1 MPAPQPSGRPVRI
14 DAWVWAVR
22 MFKTRSAAATAVRAG
37 HVKINGEAVKPSQQV
52 VPGDRVRVW
61 RNHHEH
67 DLEVLA
73 TVAKRVGCL
82 LYTSDAADE

>member
-37 HVKINGEAVKPSQQV
+37 HVTATSFHPEVT
-52 VPGDRVRVW
+52 GDWSFHREFLRG
-61 RNHHEH
+61 
-67 DLEVLA
+67 L
-73 TVAKRVGCL
+73 
-82 LYTSDAADE
+82 